1 MLLYDS
7 IIVELVQV
15 CPFWILTGFSGAYI
29 RGFYKEI
36 SIHAYGQ
43 ILRKV
48 CEVDDRDRG
57 GNGPRAHRTY
67 GV

>member
-15 CPFWILTGFSGAYI
+15 CPFWFLTGFLWGL
-29 RGFYKEI
+29 YKEI
-36 SIHAYGQ
+36 DIHAYGQ

-48 CEVDDRDRG
+48 CEMDDRTGG
-57 GNGPRAHRTY
+57 GNSPRAHLTY